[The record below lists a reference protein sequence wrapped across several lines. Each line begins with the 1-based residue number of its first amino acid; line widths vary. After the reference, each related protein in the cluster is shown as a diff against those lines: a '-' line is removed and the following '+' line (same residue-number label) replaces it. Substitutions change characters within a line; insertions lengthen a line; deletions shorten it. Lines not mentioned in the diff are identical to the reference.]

1 LFSFVAVIYPDCAG
15 SLRCAVAVLEAAD
28 VIITV
33 AGADPPL
40 PGILINLL
48 DAPVIAVP
56 VTPPTISSSGGSN
69 SMGSLQAMGTLLTTL
84 SSSSPGVAVVD
95 IDSPVG
101 AATVAARML
110 RATAARVNKLMAMSS
125 LAAVVPSSTEGEEGS
140 DGAAA
145 GNGAAVAAAA
155 AAAAEGFNVGAGVG
169 AWPMPLLSLDE
180 DGDGKSSSNGAMNG
194 AGTAYAAVTR

>member
-1 LFSFVAVIYPDCAG
+1 M
-15 SLRCAVAVLEAAD
+15 LEAAD

-48 DAPVIAVP
+48 DAPVIAIP

-101 AATVAARML
+101 AASVAARML
-110 RATAARVNKLMAMSS
+110 RATAARVSKLMAMSS
-125 LAAVVPSSTEGEEGS
+125 LAAAVPSAAVGSMSEEEG
-140 DGAAA
+140 GVVAAAA

-155 AAAAEGFNVGAGVG
+155 AAAAEGFNVGAG
-169 AWPMPLLSLDE
+169 AWSMPMLSVE
-180 DGDGKSSSNGAMNG
+180 EEGGDNRSGAMNG
-194 AGTAYAAVTR
+194 TGNGTVYATVAR